1 MPMAIVGAEDKGK
14 LLEKP
19 AGEALTG
26 RRSHAHSPSNCG
38 VTLAEV
44 LLAIQLPPPKK
55 MGIENIPTF

>member
-1 MPMAIVGAEDKGK
+1 MPMAIAGAEDKGE

-44 LLAIQLPPPKK
+44 LLAVQLSPL
-55 MGIENIPTF
+55 ENGN

>member
-1 MPMAIVGAEDKGK
+1 MPMAIAGAEDKGE

-44 LLAIQLPPPKK
+44 LLAIQLSPLK

>member
-1 MPMAIVGAEDKGK
+1 MPMAIAGAEDKGK

-44 LLAIQLPPPKK
+44 LLAIQLSPH
-55 MGIENIPTF
+55 ENGN